1 MPATHM
7 LKNKYQKL
15 VQIILSKEL
24 ARVSVNLIQVF
35 FWYKFLACSIEHSY
49 IPAQKLSGT

>member
-1 MPATHM
+1 M